1 MKLTTITLSGANE
14 FTDIR
19 ALLSLCEKY
28 SLAELGIQVSG
39 EKAAFGMARYWWIW
53 ALALYVT
60 PFTKLALHVNKDWV
74 EAFCAGKIPKE
85 LDTFL
90 SWRHDN
96 GEPIFSRVQLNFKI
110 GREKDFNVLVLRN
123 MIRKYSAQRFILS
136 YNDCNKEVIHY
147 LYQEGLEFDCLYDSS
162 FGAGILPEKRLP
174 LIYPDVCQGY
184 AGGLSPQN
192 VLIELNKINK
202 VLAEGE
208 MFYIDAQKGLE
219 DDDGHLSLEKCNL
232 FLKRASKW
240 AEKNL

>member
-28 SLAELGIQVSG
+28 SLTELGIQVSG

-53 ALALYVT
+53 ALSLYVT
-60 PFTKLALHVNKDWV
+60 PFTRLALHVNKDWV

-110 GREKDFNVLVLRN
+110 GREKDFNPAVLRN
-123 MIRKYSAQRFILS
+123 MIQSYSAQRFILS
-136 YNDCNKEVIHY
+136 YNDSNKEVIHY